1 MVRQVR
7 HPEEG
12 QQFQCPLMSGLF
24 PAPVPGQAQNAGD
37 GGVALLIVET
47 DLHIVLHGEVVEQ
60 ADVLEGPGNAHAVDL
75 SCGLAGGIQS
85 IQQDGA
91 PGGLIDLGQQVEDG
105 GFAGAVGADEAGDLR
120 PADGEVEVI
129 HRPQAAE
136 VDAQVAALQNGGFV
150 DVPFRNDGMAG
161 NRDHLA
167 LFKFL
172 THRGLPPFFWE

>member
-1 MVRQVR
+1 MV
-7 HPEEG
+7 
-12 QQFQCPLMSGLF
+12 
-24 PAPVPGQAQNAGD
+24 
-37 GGVALLIVET
+37 
-47 DLHIVLHGEVVEQ
+47 
-60 ADVLEGPGNAHAVDL
+60 
-75 SCGLAGGIQS
+75 
-85 IQQDGA
+85 

-150 DVPFRNDGMAG
+150 DVPLRNDGMAG